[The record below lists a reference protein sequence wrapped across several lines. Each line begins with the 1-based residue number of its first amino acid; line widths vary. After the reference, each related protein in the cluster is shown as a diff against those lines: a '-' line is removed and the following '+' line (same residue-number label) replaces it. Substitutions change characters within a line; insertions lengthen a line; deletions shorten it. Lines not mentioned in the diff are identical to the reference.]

1 MSSVGSNPQ
10 RRCRGIDPG
19 NRETSKGPSNGRNVT
34 KAAGD
39 SGVTPMKDQVLR
51 LLKGEARALS
61 RAISAVERG
70 TVEAAEFMEAADGQ
84 TGRAYTVGVT
94 GPPGAGKSTIVGGL
108 TQLLREEGLT
118 VGIVA
123 VDPTSPFTGGALL
136 GDRIRMQRHFLDDG
150 VFIRSMATRG
160 QSGGLPRIVKSIG
173 RLLDASGKDVIL
185 VETVGVGQTELGIMG
200 VADTVVVTLMPESG
214 DAVQTLKAGIMEIAD
229 VYVVNKADREG
240 ASQMAAAITSMLRM
254 TAGTMDWEPPV
265 VMTQAD
271 AGKGID
277 ELWERVKAHREF
289 LTNTGGLESKRRARR
304 RDEFLE
310 TVEEELGRRVRALA
324 RLDGSIQELVESVET
339 GDSDPFSAAT
349 GLLESAEFAR
359 QWPKDHSSGQAAA
372 GSKNES

>member
-1 MSSVGSNPQ
+1 
-10 RRCRGIDPG
+10 
-19 NRETSKGPSNGRNVT
+19 
-34 KAAGD
+34 
-39 SGVTPMKDQVLR
+39 
-51 LLKGEARALS
+51 
-61 RAISAVERG
+61 
-70 TVEAAEFMEAADGQ
+70 
-84 TGRAYTVGVT
+84 
-94 GPPGAGKSTIVGGL
+94 
-108 TQLLREEGLT
+108 
-118 VGIVA
+118 
-123 VDPTSPFTGGALL
+123 
-136 GDRIRMQRHFLDDG
+136 
-150 VFIRSMATRG
+150 
-160 QSGGLPRIVKSIG
+160 
-173 RLLDASGKDVIL
+173 
-185 VETVGVGQTELGIMG
+185 
-200 VADTVVVTLMPESG
+200 
-214 DAVQTLKAGIMEIAD
+214 MEIAD

-254 TAGTMDWEPPV
+254 TAGTPDWEPPV
-265 VMTQAD
+265 VLTQAD

-324 RLDGSIQELVESVET
+324 RLDGSIQELVERVET